1 MRGYKCCRK
10 LNGVFIINSFLNS
23 NDTIN
28 MFAIIAIVMAMG
40 LVGVVA
46 VDMITNLQ
54 NAEAKG
60 CPNSVAINASQGR
73 CFKP

>member
-1 MRGYKCCRK
+1 
-10 LNGVFIINSFLNS
+10 
-23 NDTIN
+23 

-46 VDMITNLQ
+46 VDMITDLQ

-60 CPNSVAINASQGR
+60 CPNSVAINASQDR
-73 CFKP
+73 CFNPGQN

>member
-1 MRGYKCCRK
+1 MEM
-10 LNGVFIINSFLNS
+10 SFN
-23 NDTIN
+23 T
-28 MFAIIAIVMAMG
+28 FTIIAIVMAIG
-40 LVGVVA
+40 VVGVVA

-54 NAEAKG
+54 TAEAKG

>member
-1 MRGYKCCRK
+1 MEM
-10 LNGVFIINSFLNS
+10 SF
-23 NDTIN
+23 DI
-28 MFAIIAIVMAMG
+28 FAIIAIVMAMG